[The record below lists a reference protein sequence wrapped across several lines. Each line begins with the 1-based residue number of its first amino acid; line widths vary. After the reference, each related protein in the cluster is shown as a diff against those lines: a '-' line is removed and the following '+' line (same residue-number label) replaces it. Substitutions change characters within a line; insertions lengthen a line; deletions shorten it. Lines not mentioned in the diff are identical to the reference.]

1 MSQSDD
7 IWQWGIL
14 FLRKRIDMVYLS
26 SFHFPSSERESEHFN
41 MFTPTYYTSLYPFR
55 FLSGK
60 GLLSINFSDITI
72 FAGGNGSGK
81 STVLNIIAEHL
92 GLKRESRFNKSELFD
107 EYTRD
112 TEGRLDVY
120 DREKMRALMAVSRI
134 ITSDDVFN
142 HILSLRK
149 RNEDVDFKR
158 DVIRQQRAEYKY
170 NPDSR
175 PREINLEDPE
185 SIRRYSD
192 YADMTRMGF
201 SGYVKSRSVLNE
213 RTYSN
218 GESGYR
224 YFTDAIQPGG
234 LYLLDEPEN
243 SLSAQ
248 LQIDLSQF
256 IAGMARFYECQFI
269 ISSHSPFMLAT
280 PFAKIYDMDSN
291 PVSTTKWTDI
301 PSVRTYHDFF
311 EAHAGEFR
319 KG

>member
-1 MSQSDD
+1 M
-7 IWQWGIL
+7 
-14 FLRKRIDMVYLS
+14 RKRIDMVYLS
-26 SFHFPSSERESEHFN
+26 GFHFPSAEQESKHFD
-41 MFTPTYYTSLYPFR
+41 MFTPTYYTSLYPFK

-60 GLLSINFSDITI
+60 GLLSIDFSDITI
-72 FAGGNGSGK
+72 FAGSNGSGK

-92 GLKRESRFNKSELFD
+92 GLRRESRFNKTELFD
-107 EYTRD
+107 EYLRYTD
-112 TEGRLDVY
+112 GRLDVY
-120 DREKMRALMAVSRI
+120 DREKMRALMSLSRI

-149 RNEDVDFKR
+149 RNEDIDFKR
-158 DVIRQQRAEYKY
+158 DVIRKQRAEYRY

-218 GESGYR
+218 GESGFK

-248 LQIDLSQF
+248 LQIELSQY
-256 IAGMARFYECQFI
+256 IAGMARFYDCQFI

-301 PSVRTYHDFF
+301 PSIRTYHDFF

>member
-1 MSQSDD
+1 
-7 IWQWGIL
+7 
-14 FLRKRIDMVYLS
+14 MVYLS
-26 SFHFPSSERESEHFN
+26 SFSFPSEEQESSHFN
-41 MFTPTYYTSLYPFR
+41 STSPTYYESIYSFKI
-55 FLSGK
+55 LSGK
-60 GLLSINFSDITI
+60 GLLSLTFSDITI
-72 FAGGNGSGK
+72 FAGSNGSGK

-92 GLKRESRFNKSELFD
+92 GLKRESRFNKTELFD
-107 EYTRD
+107 EYLRYTD
-112 TEGRLDVY
+112 GRLDVY
-120 DREKMRALMAVSRI
+120 DREKMRALMSVSRI

-142 HILSLRK
+142 HILNLRK
-149 RNEDVDFKR
+149 KNDDIDFKR

-192 YADMTRMGF
+192 YADMTCMGF
-201 SGYVKSRSVLNE
+201 SGYVKSRSVLSE

-248 LQIDLSQF
+248 LQIELSQY
-256 IAGMARFYECQFI
+256 ISGMARFYDCQFI

-319 KG
+319 KGR